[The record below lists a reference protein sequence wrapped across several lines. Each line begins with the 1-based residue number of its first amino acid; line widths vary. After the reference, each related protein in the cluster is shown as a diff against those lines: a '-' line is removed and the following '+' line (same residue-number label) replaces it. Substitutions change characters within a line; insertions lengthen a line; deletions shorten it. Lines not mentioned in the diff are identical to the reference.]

1 MKSIPP
7 IRTKIA
13 FVLSALLMP
22 SSLALASSDDHH
34 ATDDHGAD
42 EKHIVGIFRGATRD
56 AHNDVDETGGIE
68 YEYKF
73 TRQFGIGAVWEKSPD
88 AHDEEGVSV
97 YLASLYWHPHA
108 GWRLG
113 LGAGEEKVH
122 GSHGHTE
129 NLVRAS
135 IAYDFHVGGFGIA
148 PTFSVDL
155 VDSES
160 IEVLGVTVSQHPVLP
175 LRLSDFQR
183 DLPDVVSRAWKLC
196 RYAELVFGWTPGA
209 ELFNLSQSV

>member
-1 MKSIPP
+1 MESIPRIP
-7 IRTKIA
+7 TKSAIVFA
-13 FVLSALLMP
+13 TLLLSP
-22 SSLALASSDDHH
+22 SLALAGSDDHH
-34 ATDDHGAD
+34 ATDDHGAG
-42 EKHIVGIFRGATRD
+42 EKHIVGLFFGATRD
-56 AHNDVDETGGIE
+56 AHHDTDATAGIE

-73 TRQFGIGAVWEKSPD
+73 TRQFGIGAIWENSPD
-88 AHDEEGVSV
+88 ADDGEGVSV

-129 NLVRAS
+129 DLVRAS
-135 IAYDFHVGGFGIA
+135 VAYDWHVGGIMIA

-160 IEVLGVTVSQHPVLP
+160 SEVLGVTFSKA
-175 LRLSDFQR
+175 F
-183 DLPDVVSRAWKLC
+183 
-196 RYAELVFGWTPGA
+196 
-209 ELFNLSQSV
+209 